1 MNFRKFLKTN
11 ATVIIVYGF
20 LLAAMGVV
28 QILYRQGIIILWVN
42 KHHSAWADVFF
53 KYATYLGDGRFC
65 AAVGLLALGWS
76 RRKGALIL
84 ATFVVSGLISLLIKT
99 QFFPQEPRPG
109 QYFAKTLTYLH
120 RVEGVELYLWNSFP
134 SGHTTSAF
142 GLYVL
147 LVLWTQN
154 PVLKCFW
161 LLLAVVVAYSRM
173 YLLQHFLV
181 DVWAG
186 SLLGTAVAVIFYQ
199 RFSNAK

>member
-1 MNFRKFLKTN
+1 MDFRKFLKTN
-11 ATVIIVYGF
+11 ATVIIAYGF
-20 LLAAMGVV
+20 LLAVAGIV
-28 QILYRQGIIILWVN
+28 QIFCRQGIVILWVN

-65 AAVGLLALGWS
+65 VAVGLVALGWS

-84 ATFVVSGLISLLIKT
+84 ATFVVSGLVSQLIKT
-99 QFFPQEPRPG
+99 QFFSQEPRPG
-109 QYFAKTLTYLH
+109 QYFAKTLHYLH
-120 RVEGVELYLWNSFP
+120 RVEGVELHLWNSFP

-142 GLYVL
+142 ALYTL
-147 LVLWTQN
+147 LVFWAKS
-154 PVLKCFW
+154 PILKCFW

-199 RFSNAK
+199 QFLNEK